1 MVKWKR
7 EALLAIF
14 LIAFSSVCFIYA
26 GTMTTDIIKV
36 PAAKP
41 DVYLRLWLGLLFV
54 LSVILLVRALRERPK
69 EVLPRLWGPL
79 QIFTVLLFAAY
90 LLAIP
95 YVGFLVGTLVFM
107 MTVTTVYNLYVLETR
122 PKGLELVKRLAV
134 YALFSVICTYATDF
148 VFRNL
153 LSVNLPMWKLF

>member
-7 EALLAIF
+7 EMLLAIF
-14 LIAFSSVCFIYA
+14 LIAFSAVCFIYA

-41 DVYLRLWLGLLFV
+41 DVYLRLWLGVLFV
-54 LSVILLVRALRERPK
+54 LSVVLLVRALREKPQQ
-69 EVLPRLWGPL
+69 VLPKLWGPL
-79 QIFTVLLFAAY
+79 QVFTAILFAVY

-95 YVGFLVGTLVFM
+95 QVGFLVGTLVFM
-107 MTVTTVYNLYVLETR
+107 MIVTTVYNLYALETR
-122 PKGLELVKRLAV
+122 PKGLALVKRLAI
-134 YALFSVICTYATDF
+134 YALFSVVCTYATEF